1 MSEVCKNTVDAICGD
16 EDLMAFLIVL
26 KEKNGGELKIM
37 HLFKFGSDGSGGG
50 PIFKQVLDEERQQ
63 GSVYATGMVT
73 MQLVAELPDE
83 QVAIIYNNNLVNS
96 SLSWRPLR
104 LLFKKETTEIIK
116 EEQERLEK
124 ERDELEDYEVMD
136 GITITHVGYYCMCD
150 MKVHYLK
157 ILLPISRHI
166 LATKRIIPLKNDF
179 SQF

>member
-1 MSEVCKNTVDAICGD
+1 
-16 EDLMAFLIVL
+16 MAYLIDL
-26 KEKNGGELKIM
+26 KEKNGGELKIR